1 MTKLHQVSHTPEVKK
16 KSEKETSIANVKT
29 ELMSE
34 NFMAL
39 SIFSCIDR
47 KCPYL
52 IYSLEV
58 MLVWLA
64 CVLAS
69 QPLLIFL
76 ILFLK
81 HGRSS
86 KHLQSRTTI
95 GRKTATIN
103 EGGVY
108 QMNWLASTHLFQANT
123 SAWTVH
129 SSRAKYPILLW
140 KEKEN
145 CKLFIFPKL
154 AKKYSVKQIWKS
166 GQALTNMLK
175 SKKRD
180 HCL

>member
-1 MTKLHQVSHTPEVKK
+1 MI
-16 KSEKETSIANVKT
+16 SEKGTLMENMKT
-29 ELMSE
+29 ELVSE
-34 NFMAL
+34 HFMVL
-39 SIFSCIDR
+39 SIFTCIDR
-47 KCPYL
+47 ECLYL

-58 MLVWLA
+58 VLPWLV

-69 QPLLIFL
+69 QPHLIFF

-81 HGRSS
+81 HGKSS
-86 KHLQSRTTI
+86 MHLQSRTTI

-108 QMNWLASTHLFQANT
+108 QINWLTSAHLFQANT
-123 SAWTVH
+123 SAWAVH

-145 CKLFIFPKL
+145 SKLFFPTWQQE
-154 AKKYSVKQIWKS
+154 YSVKQIGKS
-166 GQALTNMLK
+166 RRASTNTLK

-180 HCL
+180 HWLLKKI

>member
-1 MTKLHQVSHTPEVKK
+1 MFPTSVLAKVQIASSIPY
-16 KSEKETSIANVKT
+16 SWSRNEKRRRNIYGKH
-29 ELMSE
+29 E
-34 NFMAL
+34 NRACEW
-39 SIFSCIDR
+39 IFHGMFTYIDR

-58 MLVWLA
+58 MLVWLV
-64 CVLAS
+64 CVVAS
-69 QPLLIFL
+69 QPHLIFF
-76 ILFLK
+76 ILLLK

-86 KHLQSRTTI
+86 MHLQSRTTI

-108 QMNWLASTHLFQANT
+108 QINWLTSTHLFQANT

-145 CKLFIFPKL
+145 SKLFIFSNL
-154 AKKYSVKQIWKS
+154 AKRV
-166 GQALTNMLK
+166 L
-175 SKKRD
+175 
-180 HCL
+180 C

>member
-1 MTKLHQVSHTPEVKK
+1 MNISTFCFSKGPNCIKYPILLKSKWKVKK
-16 KSEKETSIANVKT
+16 KHLWKIRNQSLASEY
-29 ELMSE
+29 
-34 NFMAL
+34 FMVL
-39 SIFSCIDR
+39 SIFTYIDR

-58 MLVWLA
+58 MLVWLV
-64 CVLAS
+64 CVLSS
-69 QPLLIFL
+69 QPHLIFF

-86 KHLQSRTTI
+86 MHLQSRTTI

-108 QMNWLASTHLFQANT
+108 QINWLTSTHLFQANT

-145 CKLFIFPKL
+145 SKLFIFFNLPKRVL
-154 AKKYSVKQIWKS
+154 S
-166 GQALTNMLK
+166 
-175 SKKRD
+175 
-180 HCL
+180 

>member
-1 MTKLHQVSHTPEVKK
+1 MKISWPE
-16 KSEKETSIANVKT
+16 
-29 ELMSE
+29 M
-34 NFMAL
+34 
-39 SIFSCIDR
+39 SIFDH
-47 KCPYL
+47 
-52 IYSLEV
+52 SLEV

-64 CVLAS
+64 WVLAS
-69 QPLLIFL
+69 QPPLIFL

-86 KHLQSRTTI
+86 THLQSRTTL

-108 QMNWLASTHLFQANT
+108 QMNWLTSTHLFQANT

-145 CKLFIFPKL
+145 SKLFIFSQL
-154 AKKYSVKQIWKS
+154 GKKAHAVKQIQKS
-166 GQALTNMLK
+166 RWVLTNMLK

-180 HCL
+180 HWL